1 MKIHRLIGGLM
12 FALAGCDDSL
22 RQADLPASEQVLSQY
37 QTIHIGTQALTL
49 PTIVLLSSVK
59 HSSMT
64 LHDGTP
70 VPIADVLSQRTH
82 GTQVAELSI
91 AIGAYKWLPD
101 HDQDTSAYVSPAFCD
116 KLRAR
121 WEHSQC
127 SLGLYDGKTEFT
139 PRRVNVVERSHL
151 VHSNIQ
157 LFVMGG
163 QGPSGGEAARMLLA
177 QSPTKLLHCAPKQT
191 PLCTAV
197 LPIGSD
203 LVVVWAT
210 NPGDFEPDS
219 ARVRWLMEKYLGP

>member
-1 MKIHRLIGGLM
+1 MKIHRLIACLM
-12 FALAGCDDSL
+12 FALAGCDDSI
-22 RQADLPASEQVLSQY
+22 RHADLPASEQVLSQY

-91 AIGAYKWLPD
+91 AIGAYQWLPD
-101 HDQDTSAYVSPAFCD
+101 HDQDTSAYVSRGFCD

-121 WEHSQC
+121 WEYNQC

-139 PRRVNVVERSHL
+139 PRRVDVVERSHL
-151 VHSNIQ
+151 IHSNIQ

-163 QGPSGGEAARMLLA
+163 QGPSGGRSRSQALGAVPSQAA
-177 QSPTKLLHCAPKQT
+177 
-191 PLCTAV
+191 PLCPQANAAVHRGTA
-197 LPIGSD
+197 
-203 LVVVWAT
+203 
-210 NPGDFEPDS
+210 N
-219 ARVRWLMEKYLGP
+219 RVRSCCSLVHQSRRF